1 MKNFNITAPN
11 SYEELL
17 IAKIGCFVEE
27 RITEG
32 KYKGTPKGYYSI
44 IPMPIKDVCA
54 NPVYASLRLR
64 DKFNAIAKLYKQD
77 DVETAKAEY
86 IKIVH
91 QLDIF
96 NTRNQTRIFPAK
108 EADCKVPASKA
119 EYAPY
124 NYTWY
129 KEAAVCALKIKHG
142 NIGWD
147 PVNKEN
153 RTAIVGYNLEC
164 LNNTVSEDGKEIT
177 AIEQLCAC
185 KTYSGFELNGYT
197 IQEVFNIIEA
207 EYASGRVV
215 KAQRLYIKAIDAIR
229 EHNETVISLLNS
241 SKTFRL
247 NRDKYQELGEKH
259 DAKVSSELRWNKLMQ
274 TMPKRKTPLT
284 ERIEN
289 LSEEQRQD
297 WLLRVADYGL
307 DTPKTELLRKDI
319 YTMRIA
325 AVAEDA
331 DMIHP
336 FNKYHPVTAEDPI
349 KTFVGKHRQTVT
361 RIADENETIAI
372 AMWLAQ
378 YGDEFMEK
386 CRPLYDVID
395 RHWVLTKDIDTTNI
409 TREEVLEM
417 FDNDELDT
425 ELVVE
430 VLFTG
435 TAAQCEE
442 QLETLRLTHPNCSL
456 VPSDKE
462 ITVREARLLG
472 ITEYDSYGEDGKLR
486 VRDFTYDAEDILD

>member
-1 MKNFNITAPN
+1 MKNNNNNNNDKPYAPIN
-11 SYEELL
+11 YHW
-17 IAKIGCFVEE
+17 
-27 RITEG
+27 
-32 KYKGTPKGYYSI
+32 
-44 IPMPIKDVCA
+44 
-54 NPVYASLRLR
+54 
-64 DKFNAIAKLYKQD
+64 YKQ
-77 DVETAKAEY
+77 
-86 IKIVH
+86 
-91 QLDIF
+91 
-96 NTRNQTRIFPAK
+96 
-108 EADCKVPASKA
+108 ASV
-119 EYAPY
+119 Y
-124 NYTWY
+124 
-129 KEAAVCALKIKHG
+129 ALKIKHG

-147 PVNKEN
+147 PVNKEK

-164 LNNTVSEDGKEIT
+164 LKNTVSEDGREIT

-185 KTYSGFELNGYT
+185 KTYSNFKLNNYS

-207 EYASGRVV
+207 EYAGGSIE
-215 KAQRLYIKAIDAIR
+215 KAQRLYIKAIAAIY
-229 EHNETVISLLNS
+229 EHNEAVISLLNS

-259 DAKVSSELRWNKLMQ
+259 NARVSSELRWNKLMQ
-274 TMPKRKTPLT
+274 AMPKRKTPLT

-297 WLLRVADYGL
+297 WLFRAADYGL
-307 DTPKTELLRKDI
+307 NTPKTELLRKDI
-319 YTMRIA
+319 YTMRMA
-325 AVAEDA
+325 SVSMEA
-331 DMIHP
+331 DLIHM
-336 FNKYHPVTAEDPI
+336 FNTYHPVTESDPI
-349 KTFVGKHRQTVT
+349 KTIVGKHRQTVT
-361 RIADENETIAI
+361 RIADENETIAT

-472 ITEYDSYGEDGKLR
+472 ITEYDSYGEDGKLC

>member
-64 DKFNAIAKLYKQD
+64 DTFNAIAKLYKQD

-108 EADCKVPASKA
+108 EVDCIVENFLYNIGSNKVPASKA

-129 KEAAVCALKIKHG
+129 KEAAVYALKITEG
-142 NIGWD
+142 EIGWD
-147 PVNKEN
+147 PKSNET
-153 RTAIVGYNLEC
+153 RTAVVGYKVERLE
-164 LNNTVSEDGKEIT
+164 NKTDDDGTVHT
-177 AIEQLCAC
+177 AIEQLCNC
-185 KTYSGFELNGYT
+185 KTYDAFRLNEYN
-197 IQEVFNIIEA
+197 IHQVFDMIEA
-207 EYASGRVV
+207 EYKQGATE
-215 KAQRLYIKAIDAIR
+215 KAQRLYIKAIKAIR
-229 EHNETVISLLNS
+229 EYNEDIIDELNNS
-241 SKTFRL
+241 IDFRL
-247 NRDKYQELGEKH
+247 NRSKWLELNEKR
-259 DAKVSSELRWNKLMQ
+259 DVAKSKRIRWNDLMSEVLPQKDPDEFKEKLE
-274 TMPKRKTPLT
+274 KFTPA
-284 ERIEN
+284 
-289 LSEEQRQD
+289 QREL
-297 WLLRVADYGL
+297 WLMRTTDYGL
-307 DTPKTELLRKDI
+307 NVPETELLRKEV

-349 KTFVGKHRQTVT
+349 KTFVGRHTQTVT
-361 RIADENETIAI
+361 RSSDENETILCAQ
-372 AMWLAQ
+372 WLAQ

-386 CRPLYDVID
+386 CRPLYDIVYKSHYVTAVD
-395 RHWVLTKDIDTTNI
+395 VLY
-409 TREEVLEM
+409 
-417 FDNDELDT
+417 
-425 ELVVE
+425 
-430 VLFTG
+430 TG
-435 TAAQCEE
+435 TAAQCEAE
-442 QLETLRLTHPNCSL
+442 LEHYKEIYEDEDGYCIV
-456 VPSDKE
+456 VPSAKE

-472 ITEYDSYGEDGKLR
+472 VTEDDRLIR
-486 VRDFTYDAEDILD
+486 RDFCYDAEDILD

>member
-1 MKNFNITAPN
+1 VKKERNLIMKNNNNNKPYAPIN
-11 SYEELL
+11 YHW
-17 IAKIGCFVEE
+17 
-27 RITEG
+27 
-32 KYKGTPKGYYSI
+32 
-44 IPMPIKDVCA
+44 
-54 NPVYASLRLR
+54 
-64 DKFNAIAKLYKQD
+64 YKQ
-77 DVETAKAEY
+77 
-86 IKIVH
+86 
-91 QLDIF
+91 
-96 NTRNQTRIFPAK
+96 
-108 EADCKVPASKA
+108 ASV
-119 EYAPY
+119 Y
-124 NYTWY
+124 
-129 KEAAVCALKIKHG
+129 ALKIKHG

-147 PVNKEN
+147 PVNKEK
-153 RTAIVGYNLEC
+153 RTAIVGYKLEC
-164 LNNTVSEDGKEIT
+164 LKNTVSEDGRETT

-185 KTYSGFELNGYT
+185 KTYSNFKLNNYS

-207 EYASGRVV
+207 EYASGSIE
-215 KAQRLYIKAIDAIR
+215 KAQRLYNKAIDAIR
-229 EHNETVISLLNS
+229 EHNEAVISLLNS

-259 DAKVSSELRWNKLMQ
+259 DARVSSELRWNKLMQ
-274 TMPKRKTPLT
+274 AMPKRKTPLT

-297 WLLRVADYGL
+297 WLFRAADYGL
-307 DTPKTELLRKDI
+307 NTPKTELLRKDI
-319 YTMRIA
+319 YTMRMA
-325 AVAEDA
+325 SVSMEA
-331 DMIHP
+331 DLIHM
-336 FNKYHPVTAEDPI
+336 FNTYHPVTESDPI
-349 KTFVGKHRQTVT
+349 KTIVGKHRQTVT
-361 RIADENETIAI
+361 RIADENETIAT

-472 ITEYDSYGEDGKLR
+472 ITEYDSYGEDGKLCI
-486 VRDFTYDAEDILD
+486 RDFTYDAEDILD